1 MIKPDDQ
8 KESTRIGYKKYN
20 YRLRNSSKKYN
31 IKYIQ
36 NNIKKKGNKIEK
48 NNKV

>member
-1 MIKPDDQ
+1 MTKKRAQ
-8 KESTRIGYKKYN
+8 ESDTKKYN